1 MQNSDA
7 ASCTAQHKQKN
18 NMKQQKSIHIKML
31 LKKKKSWLMYFFSVL
46 KHLLQLLRRLLEHCF
61 AVKLAMN
68 RVSDSNRV

>member
-31 LKKKKSWLMYFFSVL
+31 LKKKKKAGLCIFSL
-46 KHLLQLLRRLLEHCF
+46 F
-61 AVKLAMN
+61 
-68 RVSDSNRV
+68 

>member
-31 LKKKKSWLMYFFSVL
+31 LKKKK
-46 KHLLQLLRRLLEHCF
+46 
-61 AVKLAMN
+61 KLAY
-68 RVSDSNRV
+68 VFFLCFKTSTSVA